1 MTKKEQKKKINFAFI
16 ELTSINYAFFKIL
29 TTSFRL
35 NSDSLVITIFNKF
48 RQKCYL
54 LIQLKQ
60 ETIVS

>member
-16 ELTSINYAFFKIL
+16 ELTSINYAFLKIL

-48 RQKCYL
+48 RQKC
-54 LIQLKQ
+54 
-60 ETIVS
+60 

>member
-29 TTSFRL
+29 T

-48 RQKCYL
+48 RQKC
-54 LIQLKQ
+54 
-60 ETIVS
+60 

>member
-1 MTKKEQKKKINFAFI
+1 MKMTKKEQKKKINFAFI

-48 RQKCYL
+48 RQKC
-54 LIQLKQ
+54 
-60 ETIVS
+60 